1 MYMSKKIILFLTMIL
16 CLSMVV
22 FAVDSK
28 SATLQFSMTA
38 ENYVFGFANSLEE
51 AIAGT
56 EETNFTIDSVY
67 KTMYFFWKVMVPN
80 KMKITLSSNGPL
92 KNTSTPAD
100 YQKID
105 YQIEVASSSEPGWWP
120 TGAALTDNK
129 VIKSSDTA
137 KVVSANLKGD
147 DNYYYTQGICVLSF
161 KMIDSS
167 GKDITS
173 IDSLKTTKEG
183 GTYTSTITLTISSV

>member
-1 MYMSKKIILFLTMIL
+1 
-16 CLSMVV
+16 MVV

-56 EETNFTIDSVY
+56 EKTNFTIDSVD

-147 DNYYYTQGICVLSF
+147 VNYYYTQGICVLSF